1 MVPYDPLFQSVV
13 EAPPLACG
21 LNGSGSEGPGRI
33 RGAPAP
39 AVCPS
44 DRAVEACHDE
54 DLDAYVKHGSF
65 TGSAFIAPARMPSAA
80 AMAMQVRSTGLS
92 ASNSTTSTPA
102 APAPAWEERG
112 NPATGNTLAPAC
124 PPRACSGGA
133 GPAAGAGVVR
143 RSSGAA
149 SASRAETTRQPRS
162 PETTGPQLAVTAA
175 TMKGQKAVLP
185 NAPNQDAH
193 LVMHFEHG
201 VMLAAV
207 FDGHG
212 REGHHSSTRT
222 REIFEHHGPGLA
234 ALPRAQLPQA
244 FHTLFDSVH
253 EALCR
258 EDLAFYSGTTVTV
271 CLIDAAAGI
280 ATVAYVG
287 DSAVMIARG
296 PDVLFRTQDHII
308 DEEVEKHVKACGG
321 EVRELNYCNIQAR
334 RIFCKGSP
342 YPGLAM
348 SRALGDQEGHAIGV
362 RSDPDVLEVP
372 LPPGAT
378 LVVASDGV
386 WERMPVE
393 VVAPFVAAEVQDPG
407 NALVARAREH
417 YDPSRDI
424 DDITAIVVRLGEA
437 NL

>member
-1 MVPYDPLFQSVV
+1 MVPYNPLCQQSFAEASPFVSGPNGSAPAMVPYDPVASS
-13 EAPPLACG
+13 
-21 LNGSGSEGPGRI
+21 ND
-33 RGAPAP
+33 P
-39 AVCPS
+39 AVEMCQN
-44 DRAVEACHDE
+44 E
-54 DLDAYVKHGSF
+54 DLDAYVKRGSF
-65 TGSAFIAPARMPSAA
+65 AGSAFIAPVRMPSAA

-92 ASNSTTSTPA
+92 ASNSTASSPA
-102 APAPAWEERG
+102 APAP
-112 NPATGNTLAPAC
+112 

-133 GPAAGAGVVR
+133 APGLSVVR

-149 SASRAETTRQPRS
+149 SAARAEAQGQPRS
-162 PETTGPQLAVTAA
+162 PETPPPVAVTAA

-201 VMLAAV
+201 VVLAAV

-271 CLIDAAAGI
+271 CLVDAAAGV

-287 DSAVMIARG
+287 DSAVMISRG
-296 PDVLFRTQDHII
+296 PDVLFRTQDHVI
-308 DEEVEKHVKACGG
+308 DEEVEQHVEACGG

-348 SRALGDQEGHAIGV
+348 SRALGDQEGHSVGV
-362 RSDPDVLEVP
+362 RSDPEVMEVP

-393 VVAPFVAAEVQDPG
+393 VVAPFVAAEPQDPAK
-407 NALVARAREH
+407 ALVAKAREH

-424 DDITAIVVRLGEA
+424 DDITAIVVRFGEA
-437 NL
+437 IL